1 MIVCFVFSTVQ
12 HDNTGISPVE
22 RAISLVT
29 YIIKMVTQTDRI
41 GVPDFVIP
49 PHKESRDTISVHSF
63 GQFTDK
69 GSCLIMTCRVVY
81 TITVENNKIIVNILN
96 LPAQSPEGMGM
107 LMQVIEHNS
116 SKRIRTGYRQS
127 KFTES
132 RTGSISENFLICLI
146 KQHFL

>member
-1 MIVCFVFSTVQ
+1 MIVCFVFATVQ

-22 RAISLVT
+22 RTISLVT
-29 YIIKMVTQTDRI
+29 YIVEMVTQTDRI
-41 GVPDFVIP
+41 SVPDFVISS
-49 PHKESRDTISVHSF
+49 HKKSWDTISVHSF
-63 GQFTDK
+63 GQFTNK
-69 GSCLIMTCRVVY
+69 GSCLIMTCRVIY
-81 TITVENNKIIVNILN
+81 TVTVENDKIIIDILN
-96 LPAQSPEGMGM
+96 LFTQSPEGMGM

-132 RTGSISENFLICLI
+132 GTGSISENFLICLI